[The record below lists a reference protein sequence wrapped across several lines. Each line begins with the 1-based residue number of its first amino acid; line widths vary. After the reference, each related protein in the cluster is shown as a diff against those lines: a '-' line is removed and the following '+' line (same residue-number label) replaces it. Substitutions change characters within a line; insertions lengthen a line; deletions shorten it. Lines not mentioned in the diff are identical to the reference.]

1 MPQHSWVTF
10 EIELQLWQP
19 LQSYSSL
26 YSVTELVQL
35 SILQSLEPFRD
46 RSGVASGSC
55 TTERCGLQVEMQ
67 NDLHILYV

>member
-1 MPQHSWVTF
+1 
-10 EIELQLWQP
+10 
-19 LQSYSSL
+19 
-26 YSVTELVQL
+26 VQL

-67 NDLHILYV
+67 NDLHILYVLTPYRRIVPVRRASSYAEAEP